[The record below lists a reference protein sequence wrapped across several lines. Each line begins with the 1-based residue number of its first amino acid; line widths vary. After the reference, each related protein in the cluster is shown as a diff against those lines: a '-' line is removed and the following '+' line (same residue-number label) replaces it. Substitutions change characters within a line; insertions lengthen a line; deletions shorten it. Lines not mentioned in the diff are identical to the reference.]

1 MSSLWYIYETLQT
14 VIYTVLSIL
23 TNNLCPLQWTK
34 FDCWV
39 SGGYKTLPK
48 QAGLYTHSYLQN
60 HGECQHRASVVTVL
74 PLSFSLWE
82 ELSHDIIVIQ
92 EKSFQRLSNKC
103 SSLGLPVMLF
113 TYNTSLTAS
122 FNEKFLWLPAELSKD
137 LRIACVF
144 TTRDLTFIPLP
155 ELTGKSFM
163 GDTSNSLW
171 PIIIIFLMSKVA
183 IFLVWN

>member
-1 MSSLWYIYETLQT
+1 M
-14 VIYTVLSIL
+14 IYTVLSIL

-74 PLSFSLWE
+74 LLSFSLWE

-92 EKSFQRLSNKC
+92 EKSFQWLSNKF

-144 TTRDLTFIPLP
+144 TTRDLTFIPMP